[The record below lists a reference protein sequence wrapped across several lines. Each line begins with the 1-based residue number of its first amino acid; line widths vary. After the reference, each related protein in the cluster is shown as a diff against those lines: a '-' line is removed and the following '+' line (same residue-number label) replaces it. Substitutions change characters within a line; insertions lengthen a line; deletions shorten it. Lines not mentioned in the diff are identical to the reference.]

1 MAAQDGSLYRRIH
14 TLAVGALDDTL
25 SAAER
30 DELRSLLLENADAR
44 RAYLEHVQESACLR
58 WLCVEE
64 LGETFGRVTTS
75 STAGRTYA
83 YGKWATLMAGIMA
96 AILVA
101 VLAAPLLKSR
111 SVDAGQANQKREVAS
126 APIDPQAVE
135 KPAGATTG
143 PGARPQRQ
151 LVATITGLN
160 GVAWDMPARETRKL
174 LSQCAVGDRLKLR
187 EGTAEL
193 TFDAGVQVK
202 VFGPADF
209 EIISPTS
216 IRCVKGRVTT
226 LVDKRGRG
234 FTIETPRAKIVDLGT
249 QFGLSISDT
258 GETEVVVFQG
268 MVDLSYNSSE
278 ATGDAASRRLQQGE
292 ALLVKNSGEFQ
303 RVVAV
308 QRNSFM
314 ESAERKGRHAREPVI
329 ADVHDNIRG
338 AESGAKTYQIVHS
351 GLEDDVPAFVDR
363 GHEWNGIGG
372 AGLPEFLAGA
382 DYIMPFNGDKFV
394 RDLELKVDLLRPA
407 TLYVFLDNNMEV
419 PAWLREDFTD
429 TGVDIGLDCSKTKWH
444 TDHSL
449 GVGPGKS
456 IDFQF
461 SVWKREVKQA
471 GQVTLGGLK
480 PPADRTQGFN
490 MYGIAAVAAE

>member
-1 MAAQDGSLYRRIH
+1 MEMNDQSLFGRIH
-14 TLAVGALDDTL
+14 TLAVGVLEDNL

-30 DELRSLLLENADAR
+30 QELEQLLLTNPAAR
-44 RAYLEHVQESACLR
+44 QAYLAHVQESACLR

-64 LGETFGRVTTS
+64 LAERFGRAVEPATS
-75 STAGRTYA
+75 ARAGSR
-83 YGKWATLMAGIMA
+83 GRVATVLAGILA

-101 VLAAPLLKSR
+101 VVCAPFVNRGGGGAGGAQQVAAQAKS
-111 SVDAGQANQKREVAS
+111 SIPNVAP
-126 APIDPQAVE
+126 A
-135 KPAGATTG
+135 KPAGEETNALK
-143 PGARPQRQ
+143 RQ
-151 LVATITGLN
+151 IVATVTGLS
-160 GVAWDMPARETRKL
+160 GVKWDSQGSGAKKL

-187 EGTAEL
+187 DGSAEL
-193 TFDAGVQVK
+193 TFDAGVQMT

-209 EIISPTS
+209 EITSPTS

-234 FTIETPRAKIVDLGT
+234 FTIETPRAKVVDLGT
-249 QFGLSISDT
+249 QFGLAISDS

-268 MVDLSYNSSE
+268 MVDLSYSPAE
-278 ATGDAASRRLQQGE
+278 AAGDGSKRRLQQGE
-292 ALLVKNSGEFQ
+292 ALLVKNSGEFE

-314 ESAERKGRHAREPVI
+314 ESAERKGKRGHEPAI
-329 ADVHDNIRG
+329 ADVHDNIRN
-338 AESGAKTYQIVHS
+338 AESGAKTYQIVHG
-351 GLEDDVPAFVDR
+351 GLEDDAPAFVDR
-363 GHEWNGIGG
+363 GHEWNGLNGEG
-372 AGLPEFLAGA
+372 MSDFLAGA

-394 RDLELKVDLLRPA
+394 GDLELKVDLLRPA

-419 PAWLREDFTD
+419 PDWLRESFTD

-449 GVGPGKS
+449 GIGAGKS
-456 IDFQF
+456 IDFVF
-461 SVWKREVKQA
+461 SVWKCKVKQA
-471 GQVTLGGLK
+471 GEVTLGGLK

-490 MYGIAAVAAE
+490 MYGIAAVADE